1 MLKRLIAVMAMA
13 VLVLSGGICLGLLT
27 ESNGEVM
34 PAVKGVGEVRAMECV
49 VVGEDENV
57 MVLEDEC
64 NNLWLLDAG
73 ELCKDDV
80 LHVWLDDMNTPKDL
94 TDDVI
99 LDYCNVVVD

>member
-1 MLKRLIAVMAMA
+1 MKRLVAVMTMA
-13 VLVLSGGICLGLLT
+13 VLVLTGGIVLGMLT
-27 ESNGEVM
+27 ESNGEILPTVEYT
-34 PAVKGVGEVRAMECV
+34 GQVRTMECV
-49 VVGEDENV
+49 VVGEDDNI

-64 NNLWLLDAG
+64 HNLWLLDAG

-99 LDYCNVVVD
+99 LDYCKVMTD